1 MTALRP
7 LLAVSV
13 PNRPRSR
20 LALDETAV
28 ERASRPLA
36 GRMPAPLG
44 FFLAMVFLSGCVIRD
59 LPPDTDNGVPETP
72 AVAAPAEA
80 PAPPPPFETPA
91 GTVTVKPGQ
100 TLYGI
105 ARAAEVPALALIDA
119 NHLQPPYRLAIGRV
133 LTIPP
138 LRQHAVQNGE
148 TLYGVA
154 HEYGVEAS
162 ALAEANHLTPPYNVK
177 TGTVLILP
185 PAAVAPAPGTRPGQP
200 AVAAALPPASVAPP
214 AMAPVPL
221 HSSAAPASGGIS
233 VAPLP
238 PPSSAKP
245 VSAIPPLAN
254 PPGTPSASVT
264 STPPPA
270 APQVATTAPT
280 PLVPKVKR
288 APSVPAPAPE
298 NNAKPDEAPAPS
310 ADIAQLV
317 ASHKP
322 PEPPLFLWPV
332 HGRLLSVFGDS
343 KAGGHNDGIN
353 IAAPEGTTVSAA
365 ENGTVA
371 YAGNELRGFGN
382 LLLIKHPDGWVTA
395 YAHNQVLL
403 VKKGQKV
410 RRGQPIARV
419 GSSGGVTPAQLHF
432 ELRRGTQA
440 IDPLDHLPPEAG
452 SAG

>member
-1 MTALRP
+1 MTAFRP
-7 LLAVSV
+7 LLAV
-13 PNRPRSR
+13 
-20 LALDETAV
+20 LTM
-28 ERASRPLA
+28 
-36 GRMPAPLG
+36 G
-44 FFLAMVFLSGCVIRD
+44 FLAGCVIRD
-59 LPPDTDNGVPETP
+59 LPPDTDNDTPEAP
-72 AVAAPAEA
+72 AAAAPVLEPV

-91 GTVTVKPGQ
+91 DAVTVKPGQ

-105 ARAAEVPALALIDA
+105 ARAAEVPAQALIDA
-119 NHLQPPYRLAIGRV
+119 NHLQPPYRLAIGQV
-133 LTIPP
+133 LAIPP
-138 LRQHAVQNGE
+138 LRQHVVQTGE
-148 TLYGVA
+148 TLYGIA

-162 ALAEANHLTPPYNVK
+162 ALAERNHLTPPYNVK
-177 TGTVLILP
+177 TGAVLML
-185 PAAVAPAPGTRPGQP
+185 PAAVA
-200 AVAAALPPASVAPP
+200 AAAPTPDRPATAAAPPASVAAP
-214 AMAPVPL
+214 APVPL
-221 HSSAAPASGGIS
+221 RSSAPSASGGIS
-233 VAPLP
+233 VTPLP
-238 PPSSAKP
+238 PPAAKP
-245 VSAIPPLAN
+245 SAAAAPT
-254 PPGTPSASVT
+254 PG
-264 STPPPA
+264 
-270 APQVATTAPT
+270 APQVAAAAPAPPPPSLPI
-280 PLVPKVKR
+280 PLAPKVKQTPP
-288 APSVPAPAPE
+288 AAAPALE
-298 NNAKPDEAPAPS
+298 SRANTDEAAAPS

-322 PEPPLFLWPV
+322 PEAPLFLWPV
-332 HGRLLSVFGDS
+332 HGRILSVFGDT

-371 YAGNELRGFGN
+371 YAGNELKGFGN

-432 ELRRGTQA
+432 ELRRGTMA

>member
-7 LLAVSV
+7 LLAI
-13 PNRPRSR
+13 
-20 LALDETAV
+20 LAI
-28 ERASRPLA
+28 
-36 GRMPAPLG
+36 G
-44 FFLAMVFLSGCVIRD
+44 FLSGCVIRD
-59 LPPDTDNGVPETP
+59 LPPEDENGAPVAP
-72 AVAAPAEA
+72 AAAAPVTAPI

-105 ARAAEVPALALIDA
+105 ARAAEVPAQALIDA

-133 LTIPP
+133 LVIPP
-138 LRQHAVQNGE
+138 LRQHVVAPGE

-162 ALAEANHLTPPYNVK
+162 ALAEQNHLTPPYNVK
-177 TGTVLILP
+177 TGTVLMLP
-185 PAAVAPAPGTRPGQP
+185 AAAVAVAAPPPAIPGRPLGTIPGRPTETVPGRPPAEAAAPAAIALPAPATAP
-200 AVAAALPPASVAPP
+200 LPPRSTAP
-214 AMAPVPL
+214 
-221 HSSAAPASGGIS
+221 PASGGIS
-233 VAPLP
+233 VVPLP
-238 PPSSAKP
+238 PPPS
-245 VSAIPPLAN
+245 AN
-254 PPGTPSASVT
+254 PSGPPSAAATPTPAPAGPQIAT
-264 STPPPA
+264 S
-270 APQVATTAPT
+270 API
-280 PLVPKVKR
+280 PLVPKVKQ
-288 APSVPAPAPE
+288 APPAAAPAPASS
-298 NNAKPDEAPAPS
+298 AKPDEAAAPS
-310 ADIAQLV
+310 AEIAQLV

-322 PEPPLFLWPV
+322 PEAPLFLRPV
-332 HGRLLSVFGDS
+332 HGRILSLFGDT

-371 YAGNELRGFGN
+371 YAGNELKGFGN

-403 VKKGQKV
+403 VKKGQTV
-410 RRGQPIARV
+410 RRGQPVARV

-432 ELRRGTQA
+432 ELRRGTMA
-440 IDPLDHLPPEAG
+440 VDPLDHLPPEAG